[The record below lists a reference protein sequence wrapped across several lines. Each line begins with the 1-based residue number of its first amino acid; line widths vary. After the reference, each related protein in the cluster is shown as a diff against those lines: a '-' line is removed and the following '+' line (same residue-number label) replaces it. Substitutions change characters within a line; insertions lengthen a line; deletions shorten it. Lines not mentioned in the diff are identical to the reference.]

1 MLLLAYYP
9 MAVPPPLKPVVWIG
23 SSLEDLRR
31 CPEPVQD
38 VVGYALHVAQ
48 LGDHP
53 PEAKRLKGE
62 LAGILV
68 DDFDR
73 ATYRAVYTVK
83 LAGVVY
89 VLHVFQKKSTRGIAT
104 PRREIELIKARLALA
119 RAHYEAHDR
128 EQEER

>member
-1 MLLLAYYP
+1 MGA
-9 MAVPPPLKPVVWIG
+9 PPPLKPVVWIG
-23 SSLEDLRR
+23 SSLEDIRR

-53 PEAKRLKGE
+53 PEAKRLRGE
-62 LAGILV
+62 LAGILEIV

-119 RAHYEAHDR
+119 RAHYDAHYR
-128 EQEER
+128 GQEER